1 VEPRTGTGLGCDG
14 AIVPFLRFGCHRVPS
29 RMTMDAAAV
38 LMGDIVRCGR
48 RQAGPRSLP
57 MVTVQSSR
65 ALQQV
70 AAALE
75 DEIVVLN
82 MNDSEYYGSNGID
95 AFIKQPVEHPKRSLR
110 LTV

>member
-1 VEPRTGTGLGCDG
+1 
-14 AIVPFLRFGCHRVPS
+14 
-29 RMTMDAAAV
+29 
-38 LMGDIVRCGR
+38 
-48 RQAGPRSLP
+48 
-57 MVTVQSSR
+57 
-65 ALQQV
+65 V

-75 DEIVVLN
+75 DQIVVLN